1 MSSEDRSIL
10 NRRGFLAA
18 SGGVSLA
25 AFMAACGGSSSSSSS
40 GAPAASSGGGASP
53 ASSAAVQQ
61 PKFDPATEPDGPL
74 QVFEWEGY
82 DDPKM
87 WASYHSGPYDKKS
100 PLKFTL
106 LNNDQQALA
115 KVASGVNYDIIH
127 PCIAYWPD
135 WQAADLIQP
144 WDTSLLPNLHGIPD
158 SILTVGQDQNGL
170 QWHVPFDIG
179 FSSLVYR
186 TDKIKTDPPSWNV
199 FLNSAYKGRM
209 SMYSDEVTIIKI
221 GHMINNSGKLVDP
234 NKMNQQEID
243 ASAATMTKAAANFR
257 NFWDSETAA
266 EDDFIN
272 GNIDCTYVWPDGYY
286 KIKNHPKMK
295 GVDVQYM
302 WPLEGRLAWVC
313 GFVLGKNT
321 KAPGRSTLAVAAAN
335 EPAVAAWL
343 TDTFQYSAAQ
353 KQGVEALI
361 TNKDLIHAFSLD
373 DPAAWAPPAT
383 PGAHGAWFEH
393 PIPNRAAYVKAG
405 QQVKASIG
413 T

>member
-1 MSSEDRSIL
+1 MF

-25 AFMAACGGSSSSSSS
+25 AFLAACGGSSSSSSS
-40 GAPAASSGGGASP
+40 SGGSAAGGGSSAPASTTV
-53 ASSAAVQQ
+53 AA
-61 PKFDPATEPDGPL
+61 PKFDPTTEPDGAL

-82 DDPKM
+82 DAKEM
-87 WASYHSGPYDKKS
+87 WASYITGPYGTKS
-100 PLKFTL
+100 PLKFTFL
-106 LNNDQQALA
+106 DNDQQALA

-135 WQAADLIQP
+135 WRAADLIQP
-144 WDTSLLPNLHGIPD
+144 FDTSLLPNLHGIPD
-158 SILTVGQDQNGL
+158 SILTVGQDPATGL

-186 TDKIKTDPPSWNV
+186 TDKIQTNPPSWNV
-199 FLNSAYKGRM
+199 LLNSAYKGRM
-209 SMYSDEVTIIKI
+209 SLYSDEVTIIKI
-221 GHMINNSGKLVDP
+221 GHLINNSGKLVDP

-243 ASAATMTKAAANFR
+243 AAATTMTKAAANFR

-272 GNIDCTYVWPDGYY
+272 GNIDCTYVWPDGYW

-321 KAPGRSTLAVAAAN
+321 KSPGRSTLAVAAAN

-343 TDTFQYSAAQ
+343 TDAFQYSAAQ

-361 TNKDLIHAFSLD
+361 QDKALIHVFSLD
-373 DPAAWAPPAT
+373 DPAAWAPPVT

-405 QQVKASIG
+405 QAVKQSVS